1 MIETRSIGDVLEIRL
16 ARPPVNAFNDAML
29 AAIRDAL
36 AAATRG
42 PARALVVSGRPGMF
56 SAGLDV
62 PSLLAKNPAEMHVFW
77 RLFFDVQRQLA
88 SCPLPIACAITGH
101 SPAGGAVL
109 AMYCDY
115 RVMAQGAF
123 KIGLNEVAVGIH
135 PGPVIY
141 GVLRRVV
148 GARRAELLLASARML
163 TPDEALAIGL
173 VDELAAPEEVVDRAI
188 AWAQNLARLP
198 AAALAATRALA
209 RADLIEIVRTA
220 GIEGED
226 PLERHWFEPET
237 QAALRAMVARL
248 KK

>member
-1 MIETRSIGDVLEIRL
+1 MIETRSIGDVVEIKL

-29 AAIRDAL
+29 TAIHDAL
-36 AAATRG
+36 AAAMRG
-42 PARALVVSGRPGMF
+42 PARALVLSGRPGMF

-62 PSLLAKNPAEMHVFW
+62 PSLLGKNPAEMRAFW
-77 RLFFDVQRQLA
+77 RLFFDVQRQIA
-88 SCPLPIACAITGH
+88 GFPVPIACAITGH

-135 PGPVIY
+135 PGPVIH

-188 AWAQNLARLP
+188 AWAQSLASLP

-220 GIEGED
+220 GIEGDEALGD
-226 PLERHWFEPET
+226 HWFEPET

>member
-1 MIETRSIGDVLEIRL
+1 MIETRSVGDVIEIRF
-16 ARPPVNAFNDAML
+16 ARPPVNALNDAML
-29 AAIRDAL
+29 TAIHDAL
-36 AAATRG
+36 IAATRG
-42 PARALVVSGRPGMF
+42 AARAIVLAGRPGMF

-62 PSLLAKNPAEMHVFW
+62 PSLLGKNPAEMRVFW
-77 RLFFDVQRQLA
+77 RLFFDVQRLLA
-88 SCPLPIACAITGH
+88 GSPIPVACAITGH

-135 PGPVIY
+135 PGPVIH

-163 TPDEALAIGL
+163 TPDEALAVGL
-173 VDELAAPEEVVDRAI
+173 VDELVAPEEVVDRAI

-220 GIEGED
+220 AIEGD
-226 PLERHWFEPET
+226 VSLGDHWFDPET
-237 QAALRAMVARL
+237 QAALKAMVAKL

>member
-1 MIETRSIGDVLEIRL
+1 MIETRSVGDVLEIRL
-16 ARPPVNAFNDAML
+16 ARPPVNALNDAML
-29 AAIRDAL
+29 TAIHDALIAAID
-36 AAATRG
+36 G
-42 PARALVVSGRPGMF
+42 PARAIVLAGRPGVF

-62 PSLLAKNPAEMHVFW
+62 PALLGKNAAEMRVFW
-77 RLFFDVQRQLA
+77 RLFFDVQRLIA
-88 SCPLPIACAITGH
+88 GSPVPIACAITGH

-135 PGPVIY
+135 PGPVIH
-141 GVLRRVV
+141 GVLKRVV
-148 GARRAELLLASARML
+148 GARRAELLLASARMM

-173 VDELAAPEEVVDRAI
+173 VDELVAPEEVVDRAI

-198 AAALAATRALA
+198 AAALAATRLLA

-220 GIEGED
+220 GIAGDESLGD
-226 PLERHWFEPET
+226 HWFDLET
-237 QAALRAMVARL
+237 QAALRAMVAKL

>member
-1 MIETRSIGDVLEIRL
+1 MIETRSIGDVLEIKL

-29 AAIRDAL
+29 SAIRDAL
-36 AAATRG
+36 AAAVRG
-42 PARALVVSGRPGMF
+42 PARALVLSGRPGMF

-62 PSLLAKNPAEMHVFW
+62 PALLGKNAAEMHAFW
-77 RLFFDVQRQLA
+77 QLFFDVQRQIA
-88 SCPLPIACAITGH
+88 GCPLPIACAITGH

-115 RVMAQGAF
+115 RVMAQGGF

-141 GVLRRVV
+141 GILRRVV

-173 VDELAAPEEVVDRAI
+173 VDELAPPEEVVDRAI